1 MHNVGARR
9 YKSYEK
15 KLRLRNLR
23 ARTHMGDICFN
34 EMIILRKLLVS
45 INGAPWVLFAQIY
58 KPH

>member
-1 MHNVGARR
+1 M
-9 YKSYEK
+9 KK